1 MNIDG
6 ALREVDDSRIL
17 VVDDHE
23 ANTSLLTHI
32 LSRAGLTKVI
42 ATNESRE
49 VPSLVLEHSPDL
61 VMLDLHMPHLDG
73 FQLLDIITRYAA
85 GQFLPI
91 IVLTADTTEEAL
103 VRSLDLGAHDFL
115 IKPLD
120 ATQVVLRTRNLL
132 RTRQAYVK
140 LRSRNESMRA
150 ELDLAGHVNA
160 VTREPLNLR
169 RARIEGVLAGKG
181 PAMVFQPIFDLTSN
195 TVVGYEALAR
205 FSDEPRRG
213 PDVWFSEAA
222 SVGLGVDLEVRAAR
236 NASELFHL
244 VPDDTFVAINVSP
257 AAILSDL
264 RTHCNPATPWERLV
278 FEMTEHV
285 FVDDYQA
292 IKRAFDPIRALGA
305 KLAVDDAGAGYAS
318 LRHIV
323 QLSPDIIKLDI
334 SLVSLIDRDV
344 TRQALAIA
352 LVAFSESTETMLLA
366 EGIETDAELNVLLRL
381 GVKWGQGYLLG
392 RPSPLPSNQR
402 AETPSK
408 DPRAIS

>member
-1 MNIDG
+1 MNIEG
-6 ALREVDDSRIL
+6 ALSEVGESRVL

-23 ANTSLLTHI
+23 PNTSLLTHI
-32 LSRAGLTKVI
+32 LSKAGLTKVM
-42 ATNESRE
+42 ATNESRD
-49 VPSLVLEHSPDL
+49 VPSLILEQPPDL

-73 FQLLDIITRYAA
+73 FQLLDIITRNAA
-85 GQFLPI
+85 GQFLPV

-103 VRSLDLGAHDFL
+103 IRSLDLGAHDFL

-140 LRSRNESMRA
+140 LRSKNENMRA

-169 RARIEGVLAGKG
+169 RARIEGVLAGSG
-181 PAMVFQPIFDLTSN
+181 PEMVFQPIFDLTSN
-195 TVVGYEALAR
+195 TVVGHEALAR
-205 FSDEPRRG
+205 FRDEPARG

-222 SVGLGVDLEVRAAR
+222 SVGLGVELEIRAAR
-236 NASELFHL
+236 NASGSFHL

-257 AAILSDL
+257 AVILSGL
-264 RTHCNPATPWERLV
+264 RTHCSPATPWDRLV

-285 FVDDYQA
+285 FVEDYQA

-352 LVAFSESTETMLLA
+352 LVAFSESTETKLLA
-366 EGIETDAELNVLLRL
+366 EGIETDAELNVLLEL

-392 RPSPLPSNQR
+392 RPSPLASSQR
-402 AETPSK
+402 ADTPSQA
-408 DPRAIS
+408 PRPVS